1 MRPFSRWR
9 DKLAAWRRSRRTVV
23 RTAITHD
30 PLRLVVTSTWSDGSD
45 SVLTFNWRD
54 VNRVTAYKRDLY
66 VTDLICLAIS
76 TAETAIEI
84 NEEMQGW
91 QSLMETLPG
100 Y

>member
-1 MRPFSRWR
+1 
-9 DKLAAWRRSRRTVV
+9 
-23 RTAITHD
+23 
-30 PLRLVVTSTWSDGSD
+30 
-45 SVLTFNWRD
+45 VLTLNWRD

-100 Y
+100 YLPGMPEQPRWFDTVARPPFATNVTKLFSR